1 LYGEIH
7 FACQIAQ
14 NKFCGTNTARN
25 KFHGTGVTSMKYLL
39 GIDQGTTQTTAVV
52 VNEMGEM
59 IRKNSS
65 QLPAQ
70 FPQAGW
76 VEQEPN
82 DIVRTVKEACAPLL
96 DKYEI
101 AAVGFDN
108 QGETFVVWDASTGE
122 AVTPAIVWQD
132 TRGQSVCEAL
142 APSVDADLLR
152 AKTGLLLDSYFS
164 APKLKWVFEHYPEI
178 RKKAHEG
185 KLKFGTTE
193 TWVIW
198 KLSGGKLHVT
208 DPSTASRTLLF
219 DMNKFDWDAD
229 LLKLFDV
236 PRSMLPEVKPSAG
249 YIGDVDFGNGKPLPL
264 HALLVDQ
271 QAALFGQACF
281 NAGEMKCS
289 FGTGSF
295 LLMNIGDKPKL
306 SNNGLLTTVGWNFNG
321 HTAYAFDGGIFVTGS
336 AVQWLRDNLKF
347 IPDSASS
354 HAAAQQSKDFGVVVV
369 PALQGLAAPH
379 WRTDVQGAMFGLNR
393 STTSDDIVRATL
405 DGIACRVYEV
415 VTAMSQDLGQKPPHL
430 KVYGGPSG
438 NPYLMQVI
446 ADLLDLEVRVSAA
459 LEATA
464 IGIAN
469 LAGVSALGNT
479 FEALAKNWKSETTY
493 QPRMT
498 KEERGKK
505 LAQWSK
511 AIEAVKKFH
520 E

>member
-1 LYGEIH
+1 
-7 FACQIAQ
+7 
-14 NKFCGTNTARN
+14 
-25 KFHGTGVTSMKYLL
+25 MKYLL
-39 GIDQGTTQTTAVV
+39 GIDQGTTQTTAVI

-59 IRKNSS
+59 IEKNSAH
-65 QLPAQ
+65 LPAR

-82 DIVRTVKEACAPLL
+82 DIVRTVKEACAPLI
-96 DKYEI
+96 DKHEI
-101 AAVGFDN
+101 SAVGFDN
-108 QGETFVVWDASTGE
+108 QGETFVIWDAETGE

-132 TRGQSVCEAL
+132 TRGQSVCDTLAL
-142 APSVDADLLR
+142 RLAQDNASSLDLNWLR
-152 AKTGLLLDSYFS
+152 QKTGLLLDSYFS
-164 APKLKWVFEHYPEI
+164 APKLKWVFENNPEI
-178 RKKAHEG
+178 RKKAHAG
-185 KLKFGTTE
+185 RLRFGTTE

-198 KLSGGKLHVT
+198 KLSGGKLHIT

-219 DMNKFDWDAD
+219 DMNTFEWDDD

-236 PRSMLPEVKPSAG
+236 PRSMLPEIKPSAG
-249 YIGDVDFGNGKPLPL
+249 YIDDVDFGNGKPLPL
-264 HALLVDQ
+264 HAMLVDQ

-281 NAGEMKCS
+281 RAGEMKCS

-321 HTAYAFDGGIFVTGS
+321 QTAYAFDGGIFVTGS

-354 HAAAQQSKDFGVVVV
+354 HNAANNSRDAGVVVV

-379 WRTDVQGAMFGLNR
+379 WRTDIQGAMFGLNR

-415 VTAMSQDLGQKPPHL
+415 VTAMSQDLGQRPPHL
-430 KVYGGPSG
+430 KVDGGPSG
-438 NPYLMQVI
+438 NPYLMQMI
-446 ADLLDLEVRVSAA
+446 ADLLDIEVRVSAA

-469 LAGVSALGNT
+469 LAGVSALGT
-479 FEALAKNWKSETTY
+479 SFDELAKNWKSETSY
-493 QPRMT
+493 KPQMK

-505 LAQWSK
+505 LAQWGR
-511 AIEAVKKFH
+511 ALDAVKVFH
-520 E
+520 KQ

>member
-1 LYGEIH
+1 
-7 FACQIAQ
+7 
-14 NKFCGTNTARN
+14 
-25 KFHGTGVTSMKYLL
+25 MKYLL
-39 GIDQGTTQTTAVV
+39 GIDQGTTQTTAVI
-52 VNEMGEM
+52 VNELGEM
-59 IRKNSS
+59 VEKNSA
-65 QLPAQ
+65 QLPAR

-76 VEQEPN
+76 VEQEPE

-96 DKYEI
+96 SKYEI
-101 AAVGFDN
+101 SAVGFDN
-108 QGETFVVWDASTGE
+108 QGETFVVWDAETGD

-132 TRGQSVCEAL
+132 TRGQAVCDAL
-142 APSVDADLLR
+142 ALRLAQDTASNVDLAWLR
-152 AKTGLLLDSYFS
+152 QTTGLLLDSYFS
-164 APKLKWVFEHYPEI
+164 APKLKWVFENDPEI
-178 RKKAHEG
+178 RKRAHEG

-219 DMNKFDWDAD
+219 DMNTFQWDEK
-229 LLKLFDV
+229 LLQLFDV
-236 PRSMLPEVKPSAG
+236 PKSMLPEVKPSAG

-281 NAGEMKCS
+281 KAGEMKCS

-347 IPDSASS
+347 IPDSAAS
-354 HAAAQQSKDFGVVVV
+354 HDAANNSKDMGVVVV

-415 VTAMSQDLGQKPPHL
+415 VTAMSQDSGTPPPYL
-430 KVYGGPSG
+430 KVDGGPAG
-438 NPYLMQVI
+438 NPYLMQMI
-446 ADLLDLEVRVSAA
+446 ADLLNLEVRVSASV
-459 LEATA
+459 EATA

-469 LAGVSALGNT
+469 LAGVSALGT
-479 FEALAKNWKSETTY
+479 SFEQLAGNWKAERFYTPS
-493 QPRMT
+493 M
-498 KEERGKK
+498 KEEERRKK
-505 LAQWSK
+505 LERWNK
-511 AIEAVKKFH
+511 ALEAVKKFH

>member
-1 LYGEIH
+1 
-7 FACQIAQ
+7 
-14 NKFCGTNTARN
+14 
-25 KFHGTGVTSMKYLL
+25 MKYLL
-39 GIDQGTTQTTAVV
+39 GIDQGTTQTTAVI
-52 VNEMGEM
+52 VNELGEM
-59 IRKNSS
+59 VEKNSA
-65 QLPAQ
+65 QLPAR

-76 VEQEPN
+76 VEQEPE

-96 DKYEI
+96 SKYEI

-108 QGETFVVWDASTGE
+108 QGETFVVWDAETGD

-132 TRGQSVCEAL
+132 TRGQSVCDAL
-142 APSVDADLLR
+142 ASSVDLNWLR
-152 AKTGLLLDSYFS
+152 KTTGLLLDSYFS
-164 APKLKWVFEHYPEI
+164 APKLKWVFENNPEI
-178 RKKAHEG
+178 RKRAHEG

-219 DMNKFDWDAD
+219 DMNTFQWDEK
-229 LLKLFDV
+229 LLQLFDV
-236 PRSMLPEVKPSAG
+236 PKSMLPEVKPSAG
-249 YIGDVDFGNGKPLPL
+249 HIGDVDFGDGKPLPL

-281 NAGEMKCS
+281 KAGEMKCS

-347 IPDSASS
+347 IPDSAAS
-354 HAAAQQSKDFGVVVV
+354 HDAANNSKDMGVVVI

-415 VTAMSQDLGQKPPHL
+415 VSAMSQDSGTPPPYL
-430 KVYGGPSG
+430 KVDGGPAG
-438 NPYLMQVI
+438 NPYLMQMI
-446 ADLLDLEVRVSAA
+446 SDLLNLEVRVSASV
-459 LEATA
+459 EATA

-469 LAGVSALGNT
+469 LASVSALGAS
-479 FEALAKNWKSETTY
+479 FEQLANNWKAEKVYTPS
-493 QPRMT
+493 M
-498 KEERGKK
+498 KEEERRKK
-505 LAQWSK
+505 LAQWNK
-511 AIEAVKKFH
+511 ALEAVKKFH
-520 E
+520 DDRP

>member
-1 LYGEIH
+1 MEE
-7 FACQIAQ
+7 
-14 NKFCGTNTARN
+14 
-25 KFHGTGVTSMKYLL
+25 SMKYLL
-39 GIDQGTTQTTAVV
+39 GIDQGTTQTTAVI
-52 VNEMGEM
+52 VNELGEM
-59 IRKNSS
+59 VEKNSA
-65 QLPAQ
+65 QLPAR

-76 VEQEPN
+76 VEQEPG

-96 DKYEI
+96 DGTYEI
-101 AAVGFDN
+101 SAVGFDN
-108 QGETFVVWDASTGE
+108 QGETFVVWDEDSGE

-132 TRGQSVCEAL
+132 TRGESVCKAL
-142 APSVDADLLR
+142 ASHVDPDLLR
-152 AKTGLLLDSYFS
+152 HKTGLLLDSYFS
-164 APKLKWVFEHYPEI
+164 APKLKWVFENDPAI

-198 KLSGGKLHVT
+198 SLTKGRLHIT

-219 DMNKFDWDAD
+219 DMNKFEWDED

-249 YIGDVDFGNGKPLPL
+249 YIGDIDFGNGKPLPL

-281 NAGEMKCS
+281 KAGEMKCS

-321 HTAYAFDGGIFVTGS
+321 QTAYAFDGGIFVTGS
-336 AVQWLRDNLKF
+336 AVQWLRDNLKL

-354 HAAAQQSKDFGVVVV
+354 NDAANRSTDAGVVVV

-379 WRTDVQGAMFGLNR
+379 WRTDVRGAMFGLNR
-393 STTSDDIVRATL
+393 STSSDDIVRATL

-415 VTAMSQDLGQKPPHL
+415 VMAMSQDLGQAPPHL
-430 KVYGGPSG
+430 KVDGGPSG
-438 NPYLMQVI
+438 NPYLMQMI
-446 ADLLDLEVRVSAA
+446 ADLLNLEVRVSAA

-469 LAGVSALGNT
+469 LAGVSALGTT
-479 FEALAKNWKSETTY
+479 FDELSKNWKAEKVY
-493 QPRMT
+493 VPNMN
-498 KEERGKK
+498 EDERGKK
-505 LAQWSK
+505 LTHWNK
-511 AIEAVKKFH
+511 AVEAVKTFH
-520 E
+520 S

>member
-1 LYGEIH
+1 
-7 FACQIAQ
+7 
-14 NKFCGTNTARN
+14 
-25 KFHGTGVTSMKYLL
+25 
-39 GIDQGTTQTTAVV
+39 
-52 VNEMGEM
+52 
-59 IRKNSS
+59 
-65 QLPAQ
+65 
-70 FPQAGW
+70 
-76 VEQEPN
+76 
-82 DIVRTVKEACAPLL
+82 
-96 DKYEI
+96 
-101 AAVGFDN
+101 
-108 QGETFVVWDASTGE
+108 
-122 AVTPAIVWQD
+122 
-132 TRGQSVCEAL
+132 
-142 APSVDADLLR
+142 
-152 AKTGLLLDSYFS
+152 
-164 APKLKWVFEHYPEI
+164 
-178 RKKAHEG
+178 
-185 KLKFGTTE
+185 LKFGTTE

-198 KLSGGKLHVT
+198 KLSGGKLHIT

-219 DMNKFDWDAD
+219 DMNTFQWDDD
-229 LLKLFDV
+229 LLKLFDM
-236 PRSMLPEVKPSAG
+236 PRSMLPEIKPSAG
-249 YIGDVDFGNGKPLPL
+249 HIGDVDFGNGKPLPL

-354 HAAAQQSKDFGVVVV
+354 HNAAQNSKDMGVVVI

-415 VTAMSQDLGQKPPHL
+415 VTAMSQDLGQRPPHL
-430 KVYGGPSG
+430 KVDGGPSG
-438 NPYLMQVI
+438 NPYLMQMI
-446 ADLLDLEVRVSAA
+446 ADLLDIEVRVSAA

-469 LAGVSALGNT
+469 LAGMSALGTSFN
-479 FEALAKNWKSETTY
+479 ELAQNWKSETSY
-493 QPRMT
+493 KPQM
-498 KEERGKK
+498 KKAEREKK
-505 LAQWSK
+505 LAQWNR
-511 AIEAVKKFH
+511 ALDAVKIFH
-520 E
+520 K